1 MPPGGPGVNLDVAL
15 RWLVDEVGPG
25 NYACWPTKSFHGDA
39 TAFHV
44 RTIEDAARFY
54 AAFPM
59 FELAEGTKAGRG

>member
-1 MPPGGPGVNLDVAL
+1 MSLSMAL
-15 RWLVDEVGPG
+15 RWLHEEIGPG
-25 NYACWPTKSFHGDA
+25 HHAHWPAESFHGDA